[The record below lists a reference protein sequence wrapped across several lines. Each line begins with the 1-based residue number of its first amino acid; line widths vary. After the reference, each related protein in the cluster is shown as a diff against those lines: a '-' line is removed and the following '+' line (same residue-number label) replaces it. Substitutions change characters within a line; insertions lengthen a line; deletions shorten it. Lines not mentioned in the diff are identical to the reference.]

1 MNVIFSTKMSKLPNC
16 LNYVYSLTHLSSVYE
31 KVIGESVYFYSDCTT
46 ALV

>member
-1 MNVIFSTKMSKLPNC
+1 MNVIFSTKVPDLPYC
-16 LNYVYSLTHLSSVYE
+16 LNHIYSLTHLSSVYE